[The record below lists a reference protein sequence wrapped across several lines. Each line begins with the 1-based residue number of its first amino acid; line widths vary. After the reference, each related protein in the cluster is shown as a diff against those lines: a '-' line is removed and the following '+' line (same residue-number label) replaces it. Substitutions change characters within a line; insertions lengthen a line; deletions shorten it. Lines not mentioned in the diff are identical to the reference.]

1 MQLDLLTLF
10 AEDTPASHFLQ
21 PGSAEARKMTATS
34 GWKCIGSWLPSGP
47 VGCLL
52 KTLLGISA
60 WASTKCYLTWKA
72 KATPAGR
79 LLFQLAPS
87 MPNIEGIGSG
97 LLPMMVAYDATPGG
111 PNNHYKGWATRR
123 SIDRAEA
130 YTVETSYRHA
140 QEERQAEFAKKGQDL
155 QLPLNVAV
163 KMFPTPTVQD
173 ASNNGGPSQADRNTP
188 PLNAIAGGALNPQWV
203 EWLMGFPEGWTDLD
217 R

>member
-10 AEDTPASHFLQ
+10 AEAIPASHFLQ
-21 PGSAEARKMTATS
+21 PGSAEARKMTVTS
-34 GWKCIGSWLPSGP
+34 GQKCIGSWLPSGP

-52 KTLLGISA
+52 KTLLATSA

-111 PNNHYKGWATRR
+111 PNNHYKGLGHKAKHRQGG
-123 SIDRAEA
+123 SLHSGNQLPPCPGG
-130 YTVETSYRHA
+130 TSGGIC
-140 QEERQAEFAKKGQDL
+140 EERAR
-155 QLPLNVAV
+155 PSIAV
-163 KMFPTPTVQD
+163 ECGGEDVSD
-173 ASNNGGPSQADRNTP
+173 ANSPGRQ
-188 PLNAIAGGALNPQWV
+188 Q
-203 EWLMGFPEGWTDLD
+203 
-217 R
+217 